1 MTTLFLLHAVI
12 LACLVLIPTPKIKTK
27 FFQRSFYNK
36 MAHIIQ
42 WGFVNFFGLSS
53 EKNQRNEKRK
63 FHYSLPPEEKLLKKP
78 LLKTHS
84 YKTIS

>member
-1 MTTLFLLHAVI
+1 
-12 LACLVLIPTPKIKTK
+12 
-27 FFQRSFYNK
+27 

-42 WGFVNFFGLSS
+42 WGFVNLFGLSS

-78 LLKTHS
+78 LLKSHS